1 MATIISTELKVY
13 SGTTTAGTQVGNT
26 ITQQGSPATV
36 GLDSSSL
43 GVSLTAGEQFCVI
56 ARCTND
62 EQYTTDWTLPYPFKT
77 LIFTEIITLEGGTGM
92 LSPELSF
99 DYNNQ
104 VLTVQECGVYVST
117 NASGTNA
124 QKIAADDEQEAEQ
137 GWQIT
142 GLNEN
147 TTYYVIPYV
156 IDNLG
161 REYKGDWASAE
172 TANTGYSVPTVTIS
186 NVVTTYN
193 SISGN
198 VNITTNDTLQSVTLR
213 IIPTGGGSGYQYKT
227 LANTVGLQTWSV
239 TNGDLDDQSNPIVI
253 NPSTEYSIMITAV
266 NTSSGSGSATV
277 TATTAAQSTATI
289 AITGV
294 TNITP
299 YSATVNLSYG
309 SAESGGNQQP

>member
-1 MATIISTELKVY
+1 MATIITTDLKVY

-26 ITQQGSPATV
+26 ITKQGSPTTV
-36 GLDSSSL
+36 ALDSTSL
-43 GVSLTAGEQFCVI
+43 GVYLTAGEQYCVI

-62 EQYTTDWTLPYPFKT
+62 EQYTTDWTQPYPFKT
-77 LIFTEIITLEGGTGM
+77 LIFAEIVTLAGGQGM

-99 DYNNQ
+99 TYNNQ

-117 NASGTNA
+117 NASGSNS
-124 QKIAADDEQEAEQ
+124 QKIAASDEQEAEQ

-142 GLNEN
+142 GLTEN

-156 IDNLG
+156 IDDLG
-161 REYKGDWASAE
+161 REYRGDWANAE
-172 TANTGYSVPTVTIS
+172 TASTGYAAPTVTIS

-227 LANTVGLQTWSV
+227 LTNTVGLQTWSV

-266 NTSSGSGSATV
+266 NTSHGTGSATV
-277 TATTAAQSTATI
+277 TATTAQQSTETI
-289 AITGV
+289 AITSV

-299 YSATVNLSYG
+299 TTAVVNLSYG
-309 SAESGGNQQP
+309 GAVSGGNQQQ